1 MPFITLEEMD
11 KMAEKIEAELGIGN
25 VKESEAYKELAA
37 AIDEADRHNQ
47 ERKVRERPRQ
57 MMDVGD
63 VQEALSVSESTAYGV
78 IRRLNQELD
87 KAGYITV
94 RGKVSRAYFEKRTY
108 GVSANAEW
116 QRNNHICGPEP
127 ERNGLGAAD
136 NPVV

>member
-37 AIDEADRHNQ
+37 AIDEA
-47 ERKVRERPRQ
+47 ERRPRQ

>member
-11 KMAEKIEAELGIGN
+11 KMAEGIEAELGIGK

-37 AIDEADRHNQ
+37 AIDEAERRH
-47 ERKVRERPRQ
+47 RQ
-57 MMDVGD
+57 MMDVRD

-87 KAGYITV
+87 ESGYITV

-108 GVSANAEW
+108 GVNADAE
-116 QRNNHICGPEP
+116 
-127 ERNGLGAAD
+127 
-136 NPVV
+136 

>member
-11 KMAEKIEAELGIGN
+11 KMAEKIEAELGIGK
-25 VKESEAYKELAA
+25 VKESKVYKELAA
-37 AIDEADRHNQ
+37 AIDEA
-47 ERKVRERPRQ
+47 ERRPRQ